1 MKLACVVQRYGAGVA
16 GGSERHCREIALRL
30 AATHEVTVLT
40 TCAADYV
47 TWENEFPAGE
57 SVDGGAV
64 VRRFPVRRPR
74 RLKRFADLSDEVFD
88 GPTSDATQEEWF
100 RENGPDC
107 PALLE
112 HLRAEG
118 NAYDLV
124 LFWTF
129 RYAPSFFGIPIVRDR
144 AVLLPTAEEDGA
156 VDLSILEEF
165 FQMPAAYIFLT
176 PEEQTLVSTRAG
188 RALEPST
195 VIGMGLD
202 PALAATGTR
211 LPAGVNPPYLLYLG
225 RVDRNKGCDSL
236 LEYFSDYVA
245 AGLQTGLIDSSHDG
259 LSLVLAGPAKMTIPS
274 HPRIRA
280 LGRVSDAEREA
291 LLRGA
296 LALAIPSPFES
307 LSIVL
312 LEAWNHGVPALVNG
326 HCAVLKGQVRR
337 ANGGLYFRSSAEFTE
352 ALNTLRSADADRRAL
367 GAQGLAYVEREY
379 RWPTVM
385 ARVEALLEQARAR
398 RRDAQS

>member
-1 MKLACVVQRYGAGVA
+1 VKIACVVQRYGAGVA

-47 TWENEFPAGE
+47 TWENEFPVGE

-88 GPTSDATQEEWF
+88 GPTSDALQEDWF

-107 PALLE
+107 PELLD
-112 HLRAEG
+112 HLRAAG
-118 NAYDLV
+118 SHYDLV

-129 RYAPSFFGIPIVRDR
+129 RYAPSFFGVPLVRDR
-144 AVLLPTAEEDGA
+144 AVLLPTAEEDRA

-165 FQMPAAYIFLT
+165 FQLPAAYIFLT
-176 PEEQTLVSTRAG
+176 PEEQALVSTRAG
-188 RALEPST
+188 RAPELST

-202 PALAATGTR
+202 AADSNAPVT
-211 LPAGVNPPYLLYLG
+211 LPPDITAPYLLYLG
-225 RVDRNKGCDSL
+225 RVDRNKGCDTL
-236 LEYFSDYVA
+236 LEYFTDYA
-245 AGLQTGLIDSSHDG
+245 SAHDG
-259 LSLVLAGPAKMTIPS
+259 LSLVLAGPAKMTVPS

-296 LALAIPSPFES
+296 LAIVIPSPFES

-326 HCAVLKGQVRR
+326 HCKVLKGQVRR

-352 ALNTLRSADADRRAL
+352 SLNTLRSADADRRAL
-367 GAQGLAYVEREY
+367 GAQGFAFVEREY

-385 ARVEALLEQARAR
+385 ERVEALLQRVRDSR
-398 RRDAQS
+398 RG